1 MPKLYSSS
9 EIIKVLGL
17 IGFYF
22 RSQKGSHGKFKNS
35 EGIITIVPMNKKEIP
50 EGTFSGII
58 KQVGLTKKSFKD
70 KLNSIN

>member
-1 MPKLYSSS
+1 MPKLHSSN

-35 EGIITIVPMNKKEIP
+35 EGIITIVLMNKKEILNILKGLSHNS
-50 EGTFSGII
+50 EYSVFQSI
-58 KQVGLTKKSFKD
+58 KD
-70 KLNSIN
+70 D